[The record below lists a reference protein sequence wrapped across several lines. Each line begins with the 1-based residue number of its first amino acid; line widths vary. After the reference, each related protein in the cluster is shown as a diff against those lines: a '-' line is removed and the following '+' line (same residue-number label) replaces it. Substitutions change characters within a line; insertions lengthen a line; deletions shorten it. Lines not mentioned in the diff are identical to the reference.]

1 MGYSAEEINNRRK
14 VNIYD
19 EIQRYPDIEKIN
31 K

>member
-19 EIQRYPDIEKIN
+19 EIQTDPDIEKIN

>member
-1 MGYSAEEINNRRK
+1 MGDSAEEINDMRK

-19 EIQRYPDIEKIN
+19 EIQTDPDIEKIN